1 MRARLKDLSFTRDG
15 DSVLSITTKEDCRE
29 LWDNLYETDVEV
41 SIKPYKTKRGLSA
54 NALYWSTLTEL
65 ARKLGY
71 SNAAMHNIMLRKY
84 GWPEK
89 YDEQIVYIML
99 PDTEEAEKKAL
110 EADTYHLRP
119 TGLTKPGRGGPY
131 RAYMLMRGSS
141 TYNTQEF
148 SRLLDG
154 LLEDAKEAGIHVRTD
169 KYE

>member
-1 MRARLKDLSFTRDG
+1 MKARLSNLAFSLDG
-15 DSVLSITTKEDCRE
+15 DSVLSISTKEDCRE
-29 LWDNLYETDVEV
+29 IWDSLHDTDVEV
-41 SIKPYKTKRGLSA
+41 AIKKHREGRGLSA
-54 NALYWSTLTEL
+54 NAMYWTYLSQL

-71 SNAAMHNIMLRKY
+71 TNAAMHNTLLRQY

-89 YDEQIVYIML
+89 YDDEIVYIML

-119 TGLTKPGRGGPY
+119 TGLTKPGKGGPY

-141 TYNTQEF
+141 TYNTEEF

-154 LLEDAKEAGIHVRTD
+154 LLAECKEMGIHVMTGR
-169 KYE
+169 YE

>member
-1 MRARLKDLSFTRDG
+1 MKARLKDLSFTRDG
-15 DSVLSITTKEDCRE
+15 ESVLSITTKEDCRE
-29 LWDNLYETDVEV
+29 LWDNLNGTDIEV
-41 SIKPYKTKRGLSA
+41 SIKQYKTKRGLSA

-89 YDEQIVYIML
+89 YDDQIVYIML

-119 TGLTKPGRGGPY
+119 TGQIKPGRGGPY

-154 LLEDAKEAGIHVRTD
+154 LLEACNDVGIHIMTGRT
-169 KYE
+169 E

>member
-1 MRARLKDLSFTRDG
+1 MKARLKDLSFSLDG

-29 LWDNLYETDVEV
+29 LFDNLYETDVEV

-54 NALYWSTLTEL
+54 NAMYWTYLSQL
-65 ARKLGY
+65 ARKLGL
-71 SNAAMHNIMLRKY
+71 SNAAMHNTLLRKY

-89 YDEQIVYIML
+89 YDDEIVYIML

-119 TGLTKPGRGGPY
+119 TGLTKPGKGGPY

-141 TYNTQEF
+141 TYNTEEF
-148 SRLLDG
+148 SRLLEG
-154 LLEDAKEAGIHVRTD
+154 LLEGCREMGIHIMTGRN
-169 KYE
+169 E